1 MSESMAPEEAVKHA
15 AAKWDQVISDK
26 GSVLVLVGSGVD
38 LGVEQRKLGRFLK
51 EIGYNGSYGVR
62 KVYEDGICEMIKG

>member
-1 MSESMAPEEAVKHA
+1 MSESMAPEEVVKHA
-15 AAKWDQVISDK
+15 AAKWDRVISDK

-51 EIGYNGSYGVR
+51 GIGYNGSYGARRIYDSTV
-62 KVYEDGICEMIKG
+62 

>member
-1 MSESMAPEEAVKHA
+1 MSESMAPEEVVKHA
-15 AAKWDQVISDK
+15 AAKWDRVISDK

-51 EIGYNGSYGVR
+51 GIGYNGSYGVR
-62 KVYEDGICEMIKG
+62 RIYDSTV